1 MSCDSGNRQPSS
13 GKYYLVFML
22 FAQDVGHAHLPLYA
36 CFWFISH
43 LIPAMNSSP
52 PPQSPLLSSTE
63 LAFLDPRLALPYP
76 YNLPEP
82 EMPPNHPG
90 TVPELDPCPKDFIP
104 SIPTSRLSIQSKE
117 NAVARVAFGRRGNP
131 FQPDGRNRAVDD
143 RADMSVLRSLRS
155 CNGNE
160 ISPDSTE
167 SSRVDVSLPPSISPS
182 DVSLSRSKSTNGSNS
197 YEAILL
203 APGENKIDVEIDTRE
218 FPHNISFF

>member
-1 MSCDSGNRQPSS
+1 M
-13 GKYYLVFML
+13 F
-22 FAQDVGHAHLPLYA
+22 FAQDAVHAHLPLYA
-36 CFWFISH
+36 CLRFISH
-43 LIPAMNSSP
+43 LIPAMNSSR

-63 LAFLDPRLALPYP
+63 LALLDPRLALPYP
-76 YNLPEP
+76 YNLPEL

-90 TVPELDPCPKDFIP
+90 NIPELDPCPKDFIP
-104 SIPTSRLSIQSKE
+104 SIPTSRVSIQSKE

-131 FQPDGRNRAVDD
+131 FQPDSRNRAVDD

-155 CNGNE
+155 RNGDE

-167 SSRVDVSLPPSISPS
+167 SSRVAVSLPSSISRS
-182 DVSLSRSKSTNGSNS
+182 EVSLSREKSTNGSNS

-218 FPHNISFF
+218 FPHKTSSFRSSS